1 MALLPG
7 DYYHRLRLSQDAS
20 RREIKAA
27 FRRLARQY
35 HPDLHPNK
43 PESAAKFQAI
53 REAYEVLVD
62 RVQREHYD
70 QQQAQQIRTGR
81 SNNAENLHTGD
92 ASKSAARPR
101 RASRAPQPKTHTEF
115 YIRGVRHALDR
126 RYREALRDYTKAIT
140 LEPQLSEAYLRR
152 AEVFY
157 VQGDDTRVL
166 DNCQQAILINSTE
179 AKTYYYQGLSRYR
192 LGYVESA
199 LAAFTD
205 AITCDPDD
213 ARYHYRR
220 GIAHQDLREPEAAAQ
235 DFRRASQ
242 LYRQQGDLASAQEVQ
257 TRLKSLGS
265 IGQPLLLRLIIK
277 GLLILTWPVRKPF
290 SKLFPRRSRP
300 QNHTSFPK
308 DNHPR
313 EENYPR
319 GNRPRD
325 NHPRNKRSSNPRQSA
340 YTPYPKGTYSNPR
353 NKAARSHLS
362 AKHHRSGHRQYWAPG
377 VSSRPNGNY
386 QYPSKNFSSGIFN
399 TLKLMSNPAG
409 EIVPFYYQLAES
421 RQATLIGYALA
432 VLANLCLVLGATQY
446 FETTTWLAASRFW
459 AAGGLAFVAMVFAL
473 SLTRMKSRMR
483 GLWAANVYILGAS
496 VVPLGFLFVV
506 LAGIHH
512 LMPYLPSQWPPQVA
526 LIGMLIAI
534 LWAFSHSLIALR
546 SGLWRI
552 QSFSSSTSA
561 WFAPVLLGLGISTG
575 LLVWRLLATSFMI
588 TPTGTAIV

>member
-1 MALLPG
+1 MAPLPG
-7 DYYHRLRLSQDAS
+7 DYYRRLRLSQDAS
-20 RREIKAA
+20 RREIKVA

-35 HPDLHPNK
+35 HPDLHPNN

-53 REAYEVLVD
+53 REAYEVLID

-70 QQQAQQIRTGR
+70 RQQAKQVRTGGRNTDTDGTSTGSANTGHAR
-81 SNNAENLHTGD
+81 SRKRA
-92 ASKSAARPR
+92 
-101 RASRAPQPKTHTEF
+101 RASQPKTYTEF

-157 VQGDDTRVL
+157 VQGNDTRVL
-166 DNCQQAILINSTE
+166 DNCQQAILLNSTE

-220 GIAHQDLREPEAAAQ
+220 GIAHQDLRESKAAAQ

-242 LYRQQGDLASAQEVQ
+242 LYRQQGDLASAQAAQ
-257 TRLKSLGS
+257 THLKSLGS

-290 SKLFPRRSRP
+290 SKLFPHRSHP
-300 QNHTSFPK
+300 QNHTSYPR
-308 DNHPR
+308 DNHLKDSHLKDSHLK
-313 EENYPR
+313 N
-319 GNRPRD
+319 
-325 NHPRNKRSSNPRQSA
+325 NHPRNKRSSNPRQAA
-340 YTPYPKGTYSNPR
+340 YTPYPKDTYSNPR
-353 NKAARSHLS
+353 HRAARSHPS
-362 AKHHRSGHRQYWAPG
+362 AKHHRSGRQQYWAPG
-377 VSSRPNGNY
+377 ISSRPNGNY
-386 QYPSKNFSSGIFN
+386 PYPPKNFSSGIFN

-409 EIVPFYYQLAES
+409 ETVPFYYQLADA

-432 VLANLCLVLGATQY
+432 VLANLCVVLGATQY

-459 AAGGLAFVAMVFAL
+459 AAGGLAFVAMVFVL

-496 VVPLGFLFVV
+496 VIPLGFLFVV

-512 LMPYLPSQWPPQVA
+512 LIPYLPSQWPPQVA

-561 WFAPVLLGLGISTG
+561 WFAPVLLGLGMGTG
-575 LLVWRLLATSFMI
+575 LLVWQLLATSFMI

>member
-1 MALLPG
+1 MAILPG
-7 DYYHRLRLSQDAS
+7 DYYRRLRISQDAS
-20 RREIKAA
+20 RREIKTA

-35 HPDLHPNK
+35 HPDLHPNR

-70 QQQAQQIRTGR
+70 QQQAQQVRTGR
-81 SNNAENLHTGD
+81 STNTENTHTDGRNTG
-92 ASKSAARPR
+92 SAHTRKKARTPE
-101 RASRAPQPKTHTEF
+101 PKTHTEF
-115 YIRGVRHALDR
+115 YIRGVRYALDH
-126 RYREALRDYTKAIT
+126 RYREALRDYTKAIP

-157 VQGDDTRVL
+157 VQGNDTRVL

-205 AITCDPDD
+205 AITCAPDA

-220 GIAHQDLREPEAAAQ
+220 GIAHQDLRETEAAAQ
-235 DFRRASQ
+235 DFRRAGQ
-242 LYRQQGDLASAQEVQ
+242 LYRQQGDLASAQEVHAH
-257 TRLKSLGS
+257 LKSLGP
-265 IGQPLLLRLIIK
+265 IGHPLPIRIISK
-277 GLLILTWPVRKPF
+277 SLLILTGPVRKPF
-290 SKLFPRRSRP
+290 SKLFPRRPQQQTPATRP
-300 QNHTSFPK
+300 QDK
-308 DNHPR
+308 
-313 EENYPR
+313 YPR
-319 GNRPRD
+319 DKRPR
-325 NHPRNKRSSNPRQSA
+325 NQRPSNPRQSA
-340 YTPYPKGTYSNPR
+340 YTPYPTDTYSNPR
-353 NKAARSHLS
+353 HRTARSHPP
-362 AKHHRSGHRQYWAPG
+362 ARPYRSGRQQYWAPG

-386 QYPSKNFSSGIFN
+386 QYPPQKLSSGIFN
-399 TLKLMSNPAG
+399 TIKLMSNPAG
-409 EIVPFYYQLAES
+409 ETVPFYYQLTEA

-446 FETTTWLAASRFW
+446 FEATTWLAASRFW
-459 AAGGLAFVAMVFAL
+459 AAGGLAFVTMVFVL
-473 SLTRMKSRMR
+473 SLTRLKSRMR
-483 GLWAANVYILGAS
+483 GLWAANIYILGAS
-496 VVPLGFLFVV
+496 VIPLGFLFVV
-506 LAGIHH
+506 LAGLHRLI
-512 LMPYLPSQWPPQVA
+512 PYLPAQWPPQVA

-561 WFAPVLLGLGISTG
+561 WFAPVLLGLGIGTG
-575 LLVWRLLATSFMI
+575 LVVWRFLATSFMI